1 MASFVLVLIIPL
13 NGFQHLTIVHIL
25 VIRNTDTAFVLA
37 MNFLMVASYS
47 HYAFQDQRT
56 SMVNGVLKEQIVQS
70 TVKEMS
76 FDVITDS
83 IPLAARKI
91 PFVFHWNGT
100 KMESNVQLFVHPF
113 VRIFKHYNRVGHL
126 KMVAPSHHI
135 AKVCSVRKFLTLLST

>member
-1 MASFVLVLIIPL
+1 MSTASFVLVSIIPL
-13 NGFQHLTIVHIL
+13 NGFQHRTVAHIL
-25 VIRNTDTAFVLA
+25 VTQNMDTAFVLV
-37 MNFLMVASYS
+37 MNFQTVVSYN
-47 HYAFQDQRT
+47 HYACQDQKT
-56 SMVNGVLKEQIVQS
+56 SMVYGVLKEQIVQS

-83 IPLAARKI
+83 ILLAARKI

-113 VRIFKHYNRVGHL
+113 VRILKHYNREGHL

-135 AKVCSVRKFLTLLST
+135 AKVCFS